1 MTRQIKN
8 RTYRN
13 MMIIVNRI
21 QRKGW
26 DFEEAVRLARG
37 IFDSYEAHPN
47 GLSVEQMERRILTVK
62 EREAE
67 NA

>member
-1 MTRQIKN
+1 MIKN

-26 DFEEAVRLARG
+26 DFDEAVRLARG
-37 IFDSYEAHPN
+37 IFDSYEARPN
-47 GLSVEQMERRILTVK
+47 GLSIEQMEKRILTVK
-62 EREAE
+62 EWEAE